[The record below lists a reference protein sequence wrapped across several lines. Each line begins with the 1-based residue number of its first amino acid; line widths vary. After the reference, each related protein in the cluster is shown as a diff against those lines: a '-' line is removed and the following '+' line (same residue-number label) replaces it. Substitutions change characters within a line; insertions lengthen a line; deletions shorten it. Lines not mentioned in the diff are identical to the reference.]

1 MVDFSIAGHILLYDY
16 YSDQSYVIVIAR
28 GQGFMAVN
36 EPSPRAQPEDK
47 VCLRCHK
54 SLATRAIT
62 VIYPTRLVRVP
73 GIYGDT
79 LFKLLLATDSVT
91 LLTSTMDAQACPYD
105 PYCLGLCEWT
115 DCPGA
120 LQLDNT
126 PRPTNLLVSAPP
138 SQSPPVASHSSLS
151 VQPESTRFKFATE
164 EELSTFAK
172 GLVPENTTRSTKW
185 ALNTFSAWI
194 RERNTRYPADPVPD
208 DILVCSEPEIIN
220 LHLSRFIVE
229 TRKSNGE
236 IYPPSTLHQLLCGI
250 LRRMR
255 ELNPNCP
262 NFLDKNDNRF
272 RSLQGTLDSYFHKLH
287 SEGIGRKVKHA
298 EVITTDE
305 EDQLWES
312 GVLNVTTPRGLQN
325 AVFFTIGK
333 LFCLRGGK
341 EHRALKLS
349 QLKRDSNVDKY
360 IYHENV
366 SKNRNGS
373 FKQLH
378 VRSKVVP
385 VYSCPEAGIRC
396 PV

>member
-1 MVDFSIAGHILLYDY
+1 
-16 YSDQSYVIVIAR
+16 
-28 GQGFMAVN
+28 MAVN

-91 LLTSTMDAQACPYD
+91 LLTSTMDAQVCPYD
-105 PYCLGLCEWT
+105 PYCLSLCEWT

-185 ALNTFSAWI
+185 ALNTFNAWM
-194 RERNTRYPADPVPD
+194 RERNARYPADPVPD
-208 DILVCSEPEIIN
+208 DILVCNEPEIIN

-262 NFLDKNDNRF
+262 NFLDKNDNN
-272 RSLQGTLDSYFHKLH
+272 
-287 SEGIGRKVKHA
+287 
-298 EVITTDE
+298 
-305 EDQLWES
+305 S
-312 GVLNVTTPRGLQN
+312 GVFKALLTRI
-325 AVFFTIGK
+325 FTS
-333 LFCLRGGK
+333 CT
-341 EHRALKLS
+341 LK
-349 QLKRDSNVDKY
+349 V
-360 IYHENV
+360 
-366 SKNRNGS
+366 
-373 FKQLH
+373 
-378 VRSKVVP
+378 
-385 VYSCPEAGIRC
+385 
-396 PV
+396 